1 MLTETYNKPAII
13 IEPQHITP
21 HKRRRRGGR
30 MQLLEKRKQQTNQ
43 ACVGLQRELPT
54 YDILDPKQLASIKSQ
69 TEWLLEERG
78 IAFTDDEESLA
89 LLAAAG
95 VKIKAGRAHF
105 QAGQAQA
112 LCTTAPAQFTLY
124 GRANEHQFEV
134 GGKHVVFTPGYGS
147 PFVSCLDHG
156 RRYASL
162 EDFQNFVKLTYQ
174 TPYLHHSGGTVC
186 EPLDVPVN
194 KRHLDMVYA
203 HLRYSSK
210 PFMGSVTAPE
220 RAEDSIQMARI
231 VFGET
236 YLHEHCV
243 MQANINA
250 NSPLA
255 YDGTMTKALK
265 IYARAGQGI
274 VLSPFIIG
282 GAMGPVTMPALIAQ
296 AHAEALAGI
305 ALSQI
310 VRPGTPVVYG
320 NFLTTM
326 NLQTGAP
333 TFGTP
338 EANLAALAM
347 GQLSREINLPLR
359 CGGHLTAAKCA
370 DAQAMQESTSSM
382 LNGMQAGAHYVLHA
396 AGWLE
401 GGLTMSY
408 EKFVMDLDQCGMLH
422 RFHSG
427 LQVDQASLATD
438 AFEEAAQGTSYLASQ
453 HTLQH
458 FETANYSSSLSDS
471 QSFEAWSAAGSQT
484 MEQRAN
490 QVWKQMLADYQRPPM
505 PDNVHNELLSFMHER
520 KASMPDQH
528 Y

>member
-1 MLTETYNKPAII
+1 MRTETHKQSAINVSHDKPEAG
-13 IEPQHITP
+13 
-21 HKRRRRGGR
+21 KRRLRGGR
-30 MQLLEKRKQQTNQ
+30 NQRIEKRSQQSRE
-43 ACVGLQRELPT
+43 ACVGLQRQLPS
-54 YDILDPKQLASIKSQ
+54 YDILNPQQLTDIKDQ
-69 TEWLLEERG
+69 ADWLLEQQG

-105 QAGQAQA
+105 EAGQAQA
-112 LCTTAPAQFTLY
+112 LCATAPSQFTLY

-147 PFVSCLDHG
+147 PFVSCLDKG

-162 EDFQNFVKLTYQ
+162 EDFQNFVKLSYQ

-186 EPLDVPVN
+186 EPVDIPVN

-220 RAEDSIQMARI
+220 RAEDSIHMARI

-265 IYARAGQGI
+265 IYAQAGQGI

-296 AHAEALAGI
+296 AHAEAMAGI

-310 VRPGTPVVYG
+310 VRPGTPIVYG

-347 GQLSREINLPLR
+347 GQLSRELGLPLR

-382 LNGMQAGAHYVLHA
+382 LSGMQAGSHYVLHA

-422 RFHSG
+422 RFHAG
-427 LQVDQASLATD
+427 LDVSQSSLATD

-458 FETANYSSSLSDS
+458 FETANYRSSLSDS
-471 QSFEAWSAAGSQT
+471 DSYEAWSLAGSQT

-490 QVWKQMLADYQRPPM
+490 HIWKQMLNDYQHPPM